1 MNSLAKATYDNLKE
15 KGELLEMFPTLYGNW
30 EDDKEDFTEMFKLNI
45 DIIES

>member
-1 MNSLAKATYDNLKE
+1 
-15 KGELLEMFPTLYGNW
+15 MFPALYGNW